1 VKYGRNPKSI
11 FHRERFLRF
20 KSIFRLDFDRDRNRF
35 SKKIGDLYVVVG
47 SKLEVDDFC
56 VMISMTCA
64 SATLHFLFGSGCC
77 PVALQLESRF
87 FANFAFCSLI

>member
-35 SKKIGDLYVVVG
+35 SKNIGDL
-47 SKLEVDDFC
+47 
-56 VMISMTCA
+56 
-64 SATLHFLFGSGCC
+64 
-77 PVALQLESRF
+77 
-87 FANFAFCSLI
+87 